1 MSTITSLGIGS
12 GLDLNGLLDQLRD
25 AERGRLQPIAQQKE
39 AQQAKLSAYGKLQGA
54 LSSLQSAADT
64 LNGSALFGSLSSS
77 VTGTSVT
84 SAADSNAVPGRYD
97 VSVTT
102 LARAQS
108 IATGGFAEGKT
119 FAEGTLS
126 IQAGGSDSLDVS
138 VAEGASLEDI
148 RDSINAAGS
157 SITASIVND
166 GADNPYR
173 LVLSTNETGEDAEI
187 SSVSFTIDDGLD
199 PDGDQD
205 KLSFDIADVP
215 ADPADPYPNLNKM
228 TQTVAAQNAT
238 LTVNGIGITSQSNQ
252 VEGAI
257 QGVTLSLAEEGE
269 SANST
274 VIVERD
280 NFAVRDAISGF
291 VDAFNSL
298 KETTADLTSF
308 NAETGAAGELLGDSA
323 LRTIDSR
330 LRGVLGGIVSGGDF
344 STLSDIGISLQRDG
358 TLEIDAEKLD
368 DAVVNQRQA
377 LTTFFAG
384 DTEAGGF
391 AGALSEMLDQ
401 VLDDRGLL
409 GSARSGV
416 ESRITSLD
424 ERSARMEISIE
435 REIERYRV
443 QFGQL
448 DSMIA
453 QMNQTSTYLTQQFDN
468 LNSMLGRDN

>member
-108 IATGGFAEGKT
+108 IATGGFAEGET
-119 FAEGTLS
+119 FSAGTMS
-126 IQAGGSDSLDVS
+126 IQAGDADPLNVT
-138 VAEGASLEDI
+138 VAEGDSLEAI

-157 SITASIVND
+157 GITASIVND
-166 GADNPYR
+166 GDETNPYR
-173 LVLSTNETGEDAEI
+173 LVLSTNETGTNAAI
-187 SSVSFTIDDGLD
+187 QSISFTG
-199 PDGDQD
+199 GDER
-205 KLSFDIADVP
+205 LSFEVEP
-215 ADPADPYPNLNKM
+215 ETGYVEPYAGM
-228 TQTVAAQNAT
+228 RETVAAEDAA
-238 LTVNGIGITSQSNQ
+238 LTVNGIVITSQSNQ

-257 QGVTLSLAEEGE
+257 QGVTLSLAEEGD

>member
-108 IATGGFAEGKT
+108 IATLGFAEDKT
-119 FAEGTLS
+119 FNEGTLT
-126 IQAGGSDSLDVS
+126 INAGDSDSLEVT

-148 RDSINAAGS
+148 RDSINASGS
-157 SITASIVND
+157 AITATIVND
-166 GADNPYR
+166 GGADPFR
-173 LVLSTNETGEDAEI
+173 LVLSTDETGEDAAI
-187 SSVSFTIDDGLD
+187 GSMTFSGTNSPDDDNSLTFG
-199 PDGDQD
+199 GTGT
-205 KLSFDIADVP
+205 
-215 ADPADPYPNLNKM
+215 M
-228 TQTVAAQNAT
+228 EETVAAQNAT
-238 LTVNGIGITSQSNQ
+238 LTVNGIDITSQSNQ

-274 VIVERD
+274 IIVERD

-330 LRGVLGGIVSGGDF
+330 LRGVLGGMVSGGDF

-468 LNSMLGRDN
+468 LNSMLGRD

>member
-108 IATGGFAEGKT
+108 IATGGFAEGET
-119 FAEGTLS
+119 FSAGTMS
-126 IQAGGSDSLDVS
+126 IQAGDADQLNVT
-138 VAEGASLEDI
+138 VAEGDSLEAI

-157 SITASIVND
+157 GITASIVND
-166 GADNPYR
+166 GDETNPYR
-173 LVLSTNETGEDAEI
+173 LVLSTNETGTNAAI
-187 SSVSFTIDDGLD
+187 QSISFTG
-199 PDGDQD
+199 GDER
-205 KLSFDIADVP
+205 LAF
-215 ADPADPYPNLNKM
+215 DPAGGDGYVGMEETMPAEN
-228 TQTVAAQNAT
+228 AA